1 MPPQPGEEIE
11 NLVVPWEQAVEMVF
25 QGAIQDAKTI
35 IGLLYYDRQLNSE
48 R

>member
-1 MPPQPGEEIE
+1 MPANRAKEIE